1 MATIAGRSPAAETNA
16 RRRGG
21 RAWSRVVALER
32 RRSFWIALWA
42 AGAACELGVFWPVL
56 FGGEGAVASDV
67 IYRATGGS
75 FVAAG
80 LVAWQRHRA
89 NRVGVL
95 MVATG
100 FLFFVQPLTAQVDS
114 SLVQTLG
121 LLFTDYWTLA
131 FVVLLLVFPD
141 LRRLRG
147 RLEHLLVLVF
157 AIPLVVLQPLW
168 MLFLDEPG
176 FVNDL
181 GVWPNDRAADWI
193 DKGQRGLLLPA
204 TFSLFLVLAWRWRRA
219 SSPLR
224 RVLVP
229 TLAGG
234 ATMVSFGALLA
245 LDLINGTRSQTLLT
259 VTIVVLATVP
269 LAFLAGLVRARLARI
284 AVGDLFVELRGNPS
298 PTDLRE
304 ALAHALRDPS
314 LALAYWL
321 PEFGTYADL
330 DGRPVRLPTGDPG
343 RATTLIDRDDDTH
356 VAALLHD
363 PALRD
368 EPKLLDSVAA
378 AAALSLENARLHAEL
393 HARLEEL
400 RGSRVRIV
408 DAGQKERQRLER
420 NLHDGAQQRLVALSL
435 ELGMIEKQLAG
446 DPETS
451 GRLDQARREIAASLA
466 ELRELARGIHPAVV
480 TGHGL
485 TVALESLAARSPL
498 PVRLSMDV
506 EERVPEAVEVA
517 AYYLVS
523 ESLTNVAKYAE
534 ASAATVDVRRVNG
547 ELVVEVVDDGVG
559 GADTEAGSGLRGLAD
574 RVEALDGRLR
584 VWSPTGGGTRVRA
597 EIPCE

>member
-1 MATIAGRSPAAETNA
+1 MATIARRSPAVETNA
-16 RRRGG
+16 RRRGS
-21 RAWSRVVALER
+21 RAWSRLVALER
-32 RRSFWIALWA
+32 RRSLWIALWA
-42 AGAACELGVFWPVL
+42 AGAAGELGVLWPVL
-56 FGGEGAVASDV
+56 FGDERVVASDL

-75 FVAAG
+75 FIAAG
-80 LVAWQRHRA
+80 LVAWRRNRA

-121 LLFTDYWTLA
+121 LLFTDYWTVA

-141 LRRLRG
+141 LRKLRG
-147 RLEHLLVLVF
+147 RLEYLLVAVF
-157 AIPLVVLQPLW
+157 SIPLVVLQPLW

-176 FVNDL
+176 FANDF

-193 DKGQRGLLLPA
+193 DKLQRGLLLPA
-204 TFSLFLVLAWRWRRA
+204 TFSLFLVLAWRWWRA
-219 SSPLR
+219 SPPLR
-224 RVLVP
+224 RVLLP

-234 ATMVSFGALLA
+234 AAMVSFGGLLA
-245 LDLINGTRSQTLLT
+245 LDLINGTRSQTVLT

-269 LAFLAGLVRARLARI
+269 LAFLAGLVRSRLAR
-284 AVGDLFVELRGNPS
+284 AGVGDLLVGLRDNSAPHELR
-298 PTDLRE
+298 D
-304 ALAHALRDPS
+304 ALARTLGDPS
-314 LALAYWL
+314 LDLVYWL
-321 PEFGTYADL
+321 PDFARYAGA
-330 DGRPVRLPTGDPG
+330 DGREVELPEPGERRAVTPVEVRGI
-343 RATTLIDRDDDTH
+343 R

-363 PALRD
+363 PSLVD
-368 EPKLLDSVAA
+368 QPELLAAVAA
-378 AAALSLENARLHAEL
+378 AAAIALENAHLHVEL
-393 HARLEEL
+393 QARLEEL
-400 RGSRVRIV
+400 RGSRARIV
-408 DAGQKERQRLER
+408 EAGDKERQRLER

-435 ELGMIEKQLAG
+435 ELGMIEKQLAR

-498 PVRLSMDV
+498 PVRLTMDV

-523 ESLTNVAKYAE
+523 ESLANVAKYAQ
-534 ASAATVDVRRVNG
+534 ASAATVEVTRVDG
-547 ELVVEVVDDGVG
+547 DLLVEVVDDGVG

-584 VWSPTGGGTRVRA
+584 VWSPVGGGTRVRA